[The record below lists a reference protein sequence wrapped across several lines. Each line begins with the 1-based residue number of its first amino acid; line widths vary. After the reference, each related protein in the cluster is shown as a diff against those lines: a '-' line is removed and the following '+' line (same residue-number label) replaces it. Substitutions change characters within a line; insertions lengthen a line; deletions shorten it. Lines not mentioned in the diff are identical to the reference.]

1 MLYKW
6 EFSVRKYLTPLH
18 CTRLLF
24 ATGWWVCKSWQVE
37 VKDRAERS
45 EKTLT
50 TMSKESL
57 SDSHLFSH
65 IPMPKLKS
73 TLAKCATFIYSTHKF
88 IKYKINW
95 WTETCGNFG
104 HLLLTLVLAF
114 SETSYT
120 NENTFKS
127 TQMYVIVILNFPE
140 LYLNMQLTTVFLCAL
155 KANCVLII
163 DFWPYEICTMYMSL
177 PDLWSTQYCALWK
190 LREKCITHC
199 AEKILRFEQ
208 NMSIKRR

>member
-1 MLYKW
+1 
-6 EFSVRKYLTPLH
+6 
-18 CTRLLF
+18 
-24 ATGWWVCKSWQVE
+24 
-37 VKDRAERS
+37 
-45 EKTLT
+45 
-50 TMSKESL
+50 MSKESL

-140 LYLNMQLTTVFLCAL
+140 LYLNMQLTTVFLCSL
-155 KANCVLII
+155 KANSVLII
-163 DFWPYEICTMYMSL
+163 DFWPYEICTCPY
-177 PDLWSTQYCALWK
+177 QICGQ
-190 LREKCITHC
+190 RNIV
-199 AEKILRFEQ
+199 RFENYGKNASLTVLKKFWDSNRTCRLNDDSFCHCRTSRCFVWHEWHFNKTTCKASCSLTKQ
-208 NMSIKRR
+208 QLNMTVQRLR

>member
-1 MLYKW
+1 MGSNNFWGTKQYPIFSRIDLSFCMGTCENTWESDRDPLLIVVKVFSLHSAQSFTLRNIWWCDHKKTGKISWICCILWKY
-6 EFSVRKYLTPLH
+6 EFSVRKYLTPLP

-88 IKYKINW
+88 IKYKIN
-95 WTETCGNFG
+95 GG
-104 HLLLTLVLAF
+104 
-114 SETSYT
+114 
-120 NENTFKS
+120 
-127 TQMYVIVILNFPE
+127 M
-140 LYLNMQLTTVFLCAL
+140 
-155 KANCVLII
+155 
-163 DFWPYEICTMYMSL
+163 
-177 PDLWSTQYCALWK
+177 WK
-190 LREKCITHC
+190 LWAPT
-199 AEKILRFEQ
+199 FD
-208 NMSIKRR
+208 

>member
-1 MLYKW
+1 MNKNNVRCNKNQSKHNGKTLLCLLWFSLHQTLLTFIHPHFHKVFKKHSFWHYDSKKSGKISW
-6 EFSVRKYLTPLH
+6 IRFVVWKYEFSVRKYLTPLP

-88 IKYKINW
+88 IKYKINR

-104 HLLLTLVLAF
+104 QLLLILEPSFLRD
-114 SETSYT
+114 
-120 NENTFKS
+120 
-127 TQMYVIVILNFPE
+127 VI
-140 LYLNMQLTTVFLCAL
+140 YGL
-155 KANCVLII
+155 KIPSNRRK
-163 DFWPYEICTMYMSL
+163 YICHSR
-177 PDLWSTQYCALWK
+177 P
-190 LREKCITHC
+190 
-199 AEKILRFEQ
+199 
-208 NMSIKRR
+208 